1 MLGEEPRP
9 ITGYFGIPLTGML
22 DHCGH
27 RAAGSSPSAEP
38 EPLKQA
44 HQHDVAPACSA
55 CAAGLGLR
63 GGTQRL
69 LHSPRATEDAA
80 MSVVTS
86 RQVATWG
93 KQVRARYVV
102 VTDICALDDA
112 HRRMDHLLVLQVLH
126 TETAELVF
134 ETEAAIPSP

>member
-1 MLGEEPRP
+1 
-9 ITGYFGIPLTGML
+9 
-22 DHCGH
+22 
-27 RAAGSSPSAEP
+27 
-38 EPLKQA
+38 
-44 HQHDVAPACSA
+44 
-55 CAAGLGLR
+55 
-63 GGTQRL
+63 
-69 LHSPRATEDAA
+69 